1 MKLQFY
7 VRVKDMID
15 IMYAPFGGRESAII
29 NLELEQLNLYQQ
41 YEKNKTFKT
50 HKSSATLT
58 QFFRFCK
65 SENNRDLRLSI
76 PSFVFVMDQTLTNK

>member
-1 MKLQFY
+1 
-7 VRVKDMID
+7 MID

-29 NLELEQLNLYQQ
+29 NLKLKQLNLYQQ

-50 HKSSATLT
+50 RKSGATLT

-65 SENNRDLRLSI
+65 SENNRDL
-76 PSFVFVMDQTLTNK
+76 